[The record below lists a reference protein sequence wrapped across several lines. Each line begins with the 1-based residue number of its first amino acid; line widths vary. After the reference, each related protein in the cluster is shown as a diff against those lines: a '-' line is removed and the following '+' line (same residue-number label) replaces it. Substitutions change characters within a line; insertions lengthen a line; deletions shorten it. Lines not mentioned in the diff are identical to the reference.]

1 MSTITREFTKEQ
13 LIEHA
18 EGLIESQRQCIP
30 GANDPDNIRT
40 YEMDIAV
47 VEVALIALTTPESEH
62 SSVIAEQ
69 LAHVLSGVDVTD
81 HQRAVIS
88 CAVDRLNK
96 TAEVLQKAPPAPV
109 SVPTFD
115 EWLEIRGNKPLG
127 WVKDAMRES
136 YDACRTAVLQGAEPV
151 TKVYK
156 LPMQPLAIDAY
167 GTLRF
172 KENPIVRKL
181 LDYATEHGYGLNEIA
196 LDEFEAEDQMQ
207 LAQLIGYSLSGYGS
221 LSYVT
226 DESYDRATAAA
237 PKQEA

>member
-1 MSTITREFTKEQ
+1 MSTITKERLIKIQQWRETYGPGSNVMLPAEEAEELACIALASLEAEPVAWLWSHRKYPSEVT
-13 LIEHA
+13 LVRPEDDEKA
-18 EGLIESQRQCIP
+18 EGAHWSGWSCQ
-30 GANDPDNIRT
+30 
-40 YEMDIAV
+40 
-47 VEVALIALTTPESEH
+47 ALY
-62 SSVIAEQ
+62 AE
-69 LAHVLSGVDVTD
+69 
-81 HQRAVIS
+81 
-88 CAVDRLNK
+88 
-96 TAEVLQKAPPAPV
+96 PPAPV

-151 TKVYK
+151 TTAYK
-156 LPMQPLAIDAY
+156 LPMQPLAIDAH

-196 LDEFEAEDQMQ
+196 LEEFEAEDQMQ
-207 LAQLIGYSLSGYGS
+207 LAQLIGYSLSGYGT

-226 DESYDRATAAA
+226 DESYDRAAATA
-237 PKQEA
+237 PQQEVK

>member
-13 LIEHA
+13 LIEHIKGRKEFA
-18 EGLIESQRQCIP
+18 DECAADSTLHPER
-30 GANDPDNIRT
+30 REY
-40 YEMDIAV
+40 YE
-47 VEVALIALTTPESEH
+47 L
-62 SSVIAEQ
+62 
-69 LAHVLSGVDVTD
+69 
-81 HQRAVIS
+81 
-88 CAVDRLNK
+88 
-96 TAEVLQKAPPAPV
+96 TAEALRIAQASLEAEPVAYIFKHPAGRLFWSLTDESNKGQSDVMPVYAAPPAPV
-109 SVPTFD
+109 SVPDAYIRD
-115 EWLEIRGNKPLG
+115 ERGRMMLNGKPEPRIGYGGG
-127 WVKDAMRES
+127 WN
-136 YDACRTAVLQGAEPV
+136 ACRSAMLQGAEPV
-151 TKVYK
+151 TTAYR
-156 LPMQPLAIDAY
+156 LPMQPLAIDDH

-237 PKQEA
+237 PKQEVK